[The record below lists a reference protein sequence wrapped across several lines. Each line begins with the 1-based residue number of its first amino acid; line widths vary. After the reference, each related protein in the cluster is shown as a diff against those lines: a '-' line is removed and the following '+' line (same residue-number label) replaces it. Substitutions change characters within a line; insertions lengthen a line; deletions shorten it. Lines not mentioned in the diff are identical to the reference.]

1 MVNISLFGRFVP
13 LQSLV
18 PSDRSQLAKQSSL
31 VNYQPGQVIFSR
43 GELARTQAFL
53 IEGEIELQD
62 EHAAKRLHSTGPEA
76 RYALAPGQRRAQ
88 TALCLKSTQILFVDR
103 ELLDVMLTWSQT
115 VSYTHLTL
123 PTSDLV

>member
-53 IEGEIELQD
+53 Q
-62 EHAAKRLHSTGPEA
+62 A
-76 RYALAPGQRRAQ
+76 
-88 TALCLKSTQILFVDR
+88 ILP
-103 ELLDVMLTWSQT
+103 
-115 VSYTHLTL
+115 H
-123 PTSDLV
+123 